1 MFILLKG
8 EIFMVLSVL
17 EEVESFKN
25 ITISVPVD
33 QYKRLQEIARR
44 STLSISKLAK
54 KGIEL
59 VLNEYEYEFKKS

>member
-1 MFILLKG
+1 
-8 EIFMVLSVL
+8 MVLSVL